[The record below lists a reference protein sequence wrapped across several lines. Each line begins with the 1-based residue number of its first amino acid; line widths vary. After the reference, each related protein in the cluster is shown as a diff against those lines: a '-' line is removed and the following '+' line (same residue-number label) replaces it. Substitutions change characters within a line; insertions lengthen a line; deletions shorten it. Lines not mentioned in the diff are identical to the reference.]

1 MAKIIAIANQKG
13 GVGKTATAANLA
25 ACLAESGKKTLLV
38 DLDYQANASSYL
50 GLKFEAKKQSKS
62 TASVITGESRLS
74 QTVMK
79 TCHPNLDLLAG
90 DMLLSKLAREKILEP
105 GSALLL
111 KKAFEQK
118 EAKAYDIILID
129 THPSLDLLFQMA
141 LTAADFY
148 LVPMFAEADP
158 FDGLQYMFSEIT
170 TIKGTL
176 NKGLGFLG
184 LVITKFDR
192 QNTTHVKFLE
202 LLERFCKSNKIAIRG
217 LIPDSKALA
226 GSSSNQKPLIWYKP
240 DLPVSEAYL
249 TLAKKLIRD
258 LATAKGSTTNGTPK
272 VKGTPSEIMNLFGES
287 CNLEIF

>member
-1 MAKIIAIANQKG
+1 MAVVIAIANQKG

-25 ACLAESGKKTLLV
+25 ACLAECGKRTLLV

-50 GLKFEAKKQSKS
+50 GLKFEAKKLSKS

-74 QTVMK
+74 ETVIK
-79 TCHPNLDLLAG
+79 TSHPNLDLLAG
-90 DMLLSKLAREKILEP
+90 DMVLSKLAREKILEP

-141 LTAADFY
+141 LSAADFY

-170 TIKGTL
+170 SIKSTL
-176 NKGLGFLG
+176 NRNLGFLG
-184 LVITKFDR
+184 LVITKYDR
-192 QNTTHVKFLE
+192 QNSTHVKFLE
-202 LLERFCKSNKIAIRG
+202 LLENFCKSNKIAIRG
-217 LIPDSKALA
+217 HIPDSKALA
-226 GSSSNQKPLIWYKP
+226 GSSSHQKPLIWYKP

-258 LATAKGSTTNGTPK
+258 LTTAKGSSTNATPK
-272 VKGTPSEIMNLFGES
+272 VKGTPSEIMKLFGES
-287 CNLEIF
+287 RNMEIF

>member
-1 MAKIIAIANQKG
+1 LAIVIAIANQKG

-25 ACLAESGKKTLLV
+25 ACLAECGKRTLLV

-50 GLKFEAKKQSKS
+50 GLKFEAKKLSKS

-74 QTVMK
+74 QTVIK
-79 TCHPNLDLLAG
+79 TSHPNLDLLAG
-90 DMLLSKLAREKILEP
+90 DMVLSKLAREKILEP

-141 LTAADFY
+141 LSAADFY

-170 TIKGTL
+170 NIKSTL
-176 NKGLGFLG
+176 NRNLGFLG
-184 LVITKFDR
+184 LVITKFDK
-192 QNTTHVKFLE
+192 QNSTHVKFLE
-202 LLERFCKSNKIAIRG
+202 LLEHFCKSNKIAIRG
-217 LIPDSKALA
+217 HIPDSKALA
-226 GSSSNQKPLIWYKP
+226 GSSSHQKPLIWYKP

-249 TLAKKLIRD
+249 ALAKKLVRD
-258 LATAKGSTTNGTPK
+258 LTSAKGSSTNATPK

-287 CNLEIF
+287 RNMEIF